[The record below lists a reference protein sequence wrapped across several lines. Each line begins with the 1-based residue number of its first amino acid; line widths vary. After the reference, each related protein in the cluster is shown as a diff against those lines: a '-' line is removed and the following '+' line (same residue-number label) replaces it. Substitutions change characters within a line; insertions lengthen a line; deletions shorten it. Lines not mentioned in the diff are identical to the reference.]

1 MLGKTEMEGYKLS
14 FISFF
19 FFALR
24 WNFPKEKRSQQNHLE
39 DVFLLFPKNII

>member
-1 MLGKTEMEGYKLS
+1 MLGKTGMEGYKLS
-14 FISFF
+14 FI

-39 DVFLLFPKNII
+39 DVFLLFRKNII

>member
-1 MLGKTEMEGYKLS
+1 MLGKTGMEGYKLS
-14 FISFF
+14 FIF

-39 DVFLLFPKNII
+39 DVFLLFRKNII

>member
-1 MLGKTEMEGYKLS
+1 MLGKTGMEGYKLS
-14 FISFF
+14 FIFFF

-39 DVFLLFPKNII
+39 DVFLLFRKNII